1 VKRQNDFMKNI
12 VILISGRGSNM
23 EALLKARL
31 SCEVKCVI
39 SNRTDAAGLET
50 AKMFGVDTR
59 VLDHKE
65 FSDRETYDNALA
77 TLVES
82 FKPDL
87 VVLAGFMRILTPHF
101 ISRFEGK
108 ILNIHPSLLP
118 SFQGLNT
125 HRRAIEMGVKVHGCT
140 VHVVTSELDDGPII
154 AQAATRVN
162 QADTEDTLASK
173 VLKLEHH
180 IFPKAVE
187 WMLTGSCRLEGEKIT
202 RDATLESEGLLFVD

>member
-1 VKRQNDFMKNI
+1 MKNI

-31 SCEVKCVI
+31 SCEVKCAI
-39 SNRTDAAGLET
+39 SNRPDAAGLET
-50 AKMFGVDTR
+50 AKMFGIDTR
-59 VLDHKE
+59 VLDHTE

-125 HRRAIEMGVKVHGCT
+125 HRRAIETGVKVHGCT
-140 VHVVTSELDDGPII
+140 VHVVTPELDDGPII

-187 WMLTGSCRLEGEKIT
+187 WMLTGSCRVEGEKIT
-202 RDATLESEGLLFVD
+202 RDPTLESEGLLFVD